1 MLVELRLTLLR
12 TLHDTIKEAMDTLR
26 STETSPAD
34 SDFESDDSDTDYTL
48 EVPKLRKLPP
58 PGNVATKNPAVAAPI
73 SVGDGTAS
81 VQAQE
86 DL

>member
-1 MLVELRLTLLR
+1 MLVKLRLTLLR

-26 STETSPAD
+26 STQTSTTEF
-34 SDFESDDSDTDYTL
+34 DFESDDSDTDYTL

-58 PGNVATKNPAVAAPI
+58 PGNVRTKNPAAAAPI
-73 SVGDGTAS
+73 PTGDGTAS
-81 VQAQE
+81 VQAPE

>member
-26 STETSPAD
+26 STQTSPAD
-34 SDFESDDSDTDYTL
+34 SDFELDDSDADYTL
-48 EVPKLRKLPP
+48 EVPKLRRLPP
-58 PGNVATKNPAVAAPI
+58 PGNVQTKNPAVAAPI